1 MLAKMKQAG
10 IYCVACGFES
20 GSKKVLDVVTKGY
33 KQEAMQKAVKMTY
46 DTGLYIIGNFIFGLP
61 DDDYES
67 MRETLD
73 LAKELNCEL
82 ANLYCAMAYPGS
94 QLYELPLKNGWLL
107 PKNWSGYSQY
117 SVDTTSL
124 PTNYL
129 SPTEVL
135 RFRDYAFQVYFSSPR
150 HLDMVSREFGSETAQ
165 HIREIV
171 SHKIERHYLAFDQR
185 RMVLRR

>member
-10 IYCVACGFES
+10 IYCVAYGFES

-46 DTGLYIIGNFIFGLP
+46 DAGLYIIGNFIFGLP

-82 ANLYCAMAYPGS
+82 VNFYCAMAYPGS
-94 QLYELPLKNGWLL
+94 QLYDLALKNGWPL

-117 SVDTTSL
+117 SVDTTPYPQTISHRRRCCVSATT
-124 PTNYL
+124 P
-129 SPTEVL
+129 SKFISAL
-135 RFRDYAFQVYFSSPR
+135 R
-150 HLDMVSREFGSETAQ
+150 G
-165 HIREIV
+165 I
-171 SHKIERHYLAFDQR
+171 
-185 RMVLRR
+185 